1 MRRKAY
7 AKITLSLYAY
17 RDGDT
22 LKFKNVIVPIDLFDV
37 VYLEK
42 NETMEIS
49 TNQSFLPNDKRNTVY
64 LALDILKNKYNIQ
77 DNFKV
82 KIVKNI
88 PAQSGLGGGSSN
100 AAAIIHMFDD
110 LYNLNMSLEDKLE
123 VAQQID
129 EDTPFC
135 VLSHPATVKGI
146 GEIIE
151 SIEFEHD
158 LYYLMIKPGYGIS
171 TKSFLKKYDDADLN
185 YEASM
190 DKMREACITGD
201 YRALIDSRY
210 NSFENL
216 VIKQYGALEK
226 VITRLEAMGL
236 EGVGMTGSGTC
247 VYGLSQSK
255 EEVVKIFEELVF
267 DYPFVKYGRI
277 LK

>member
-1 MRRKAY
+1 
-7 AKITLSLYAY
+7 
-17 RDGDT
+17 
-22 LKFKNVIVPIDLFDV
+22 
-37 VYLEK
+37 
-42 NETMEIS
+42 
-49 TNQSFLPNDKRNTVY
+49 
-64 LALDILKNKYNIQ
+64 
-77 DNFKV
+77 
-82 KIVKNI
+82 
-88 PAQSGLGGGSSN
+88 
-100 AAAIIHMFDD
+100 
-110 LYNLNMSLEDKLE
+110 
-123 VAQQID
+123 
-129 EDTPFC
+129 
-135 VLSHPATVKGI
+135 
-146 GEIIE
+146 
-151 SIEFEHD
+151 
-158 LYYLMIKPGYGIS
+158 MIKPGYGIS